1 MQEPELEEE
10 MLLAAAQGEQILI
23 ERRSLHD
30 VDGDVTVTLPSGE
43 ERAVGLEPAGDG
55 IGTAQFQADERGL
68 YRIEDGDLTT
78 YAAMRP
84 ISGLELADMRATGE
98 RLTPLAD
105 TTGGAMVWLAD
116 DGLPA
121 VRKTGEGV
129 RRRPGLDRVPAQ
141 GPLSSPAPTRCR
153 CCRPYWLCSCCSA
166 RSAPP
171 GTAKAGDDKPRKRNN
186 TSPAL
191 RRFGLVSLPA
201 TFVLLTLR

>member
-1 MQEPELEEE
+1 MALQDLPAGGAGVLQPAVA
-10 MLLAAAQGEQILI
+10 MVGRGPWRLAALDRRQQGSRAEFGAQVLSI

-84 ISGLELADMRATGE
+84 ISSLELADMRATGE

-121 VRKTGEGV
+121 VRKTGEG
-129 RRRPGLDRVPAQ
+129 RAQSGRDWIGFLRKDRYLVTGANQ
-141 GPLSSPAPTRCR
+141 MPL
-153 CCRPYWLCSCCSA
+153 
-166 RSAPP
+166 
-171 GTAKAGDDKPRKRNN
+171 
-186 TSPAL
+186 
-191 RRFGLVSLPA
+191 LPA
-201 TFVLLTLR
+201 VLALLLLLGTLGAAWYREGR